1 MLDHDDRGRQ
11 FERAI
16 LSGTNDQE
24 PPEQVGALL
33 DTPNL
38 ADALESERFKQFLDH
53 VPFAVAVSELH
64 PSERLTYAN
73 LEFERLTGTSAASV
87 EGHSWNALPIKV
99 ASTEDGKDLA
109 AAVISSQEY
118 LGTFSVG
125 VDNDTVVVDA
135 WSSTIEDE
143 NGVPLFR
150 LVALAQTGAR
160 EGRQEELAKQVQEKD
175 VQLRELQH
183 RVKNNLQMITALI
196 RLEAK
201 NQPGD
206 GTAARFSKLAGRIE
220 SLALLYR
227 SLSNE
232 DKPDSV
238 DLGVYVSQ
246 IASSVMTT
254 HAVEGIHLNL
264 QVDTWPVSLDVA
276 MPTGLVINELLTN
289 ALKHAFVGKE
299 GGTITVKSLV
309 DETGC
314 RITVSDDGIGLDPSA
329 VWPRPGKLSA
339 LIVQSLRQNAGATLT
354 IDSSPGSGMKVQIF
368 FARVAA
374 AP

>member
-1 MLDHDDRGRQ
+1 LGK
-11 FERAI
+11 
-16 LSGTNDQE
+16 DQE
-24 PPEQVGALL
+24 TGEQVEALL
-33 DTPNL
+33 ETPNL
-38 ADALESERFKQFLDH
+38 AEALESERFKQFLDH

-73 LEFERLTGTSAASV
+73 LQFERLTGTSAAKV
-87 EGHSWNALPIKV
+87 QGRPWNALPIKA
-99 ASTEDGKDLA
+99 ASTDDGQDLGSAVLSSED
-109 AAVISSQEY
+109 Y

-125 VDNDTVVVDA
+125 AGDDTVVVDA
-135 WSSTIEDE
+135 WSSIIVDE
-143 NGVPLFR
+143 QGVALFR
-150 LVALAQTGAR
+150 LVALADTSAR
-160 EGRQEELAKQVQEKD
+160 GGRQEELSKQVQERD

-220 SLALLYR
+220 SLGLLYR
-227 SLSNE
+227 SLSSE
-232 DKPDSV
+232 EKPDSV

-246 IASSVMTT
+246 IASAVMAA

-276 MPTGLVINELLTN
+276 MPTGLVINEVLTN
-289 ALKHAFVGKE
+289 ALKHAFVGRE
-299 GGTITVKSLV
+299 GGTISVKSLV

-314 RITVSDDGIGLDPSA
+314 RITVADDGVGMDPSIT
-329 VWPRPGKLSA
+329 WPKQGKLSA
-339 LIVQSLRQNAGATLT
+339 LIVQSLRQNARAAVTMS
-354 IDSSPGSGMKVQIF
+354 SSPDIGTKVDIF
-368 FARVAA
+368 FARNSA

>member
-1 MLDHDDRGRQ
+1 MNNDHED
-11 FERAI
+11 A
-16 LSGTNDQE
+16 DQVE
-24 PPEQVGALL
+24 ALL

-87 EGHSWNALPIKV
+87 QGRPWNALPIKA
-99 ASTEDGKDLA
+99 ASTDDGSDLA
-109 AAVISSQEY
+109 TAVRSREDY
-118 LGTFSVG
+118 LGTYSVG
-125 VDNDTVVVDA
+125 EVVVDA

-143 NGVPLFR
+143 NGVALFR
-150 LVALAQTGAR
+150 LVALAPTSSRA
-160 EGRQEELAKQVQEKD
+160 GRQEELSKQVEEKD
-175 VQLRELQH
+175 LQLRELQH

-206 GTAARFSKLAGRIE
+206 GTAASFSKLAGRIE

-227 SLSNE
+227 SLATE
-232 DKPDSV
+232 GQGDSI

-246 IASSVMTT
+246 IASAVMTAQ
-254 HAVEGIHLNL
+254 AVEGIHLNL
-264 QVDTWPVSLDVA
+264 QVDTWPVSLNVA

-289 ALKHAFVGKE
+289 ALKHAFVGRE
-299 GGTITVKSLV
+299 GGTITLKSLV
-309 DETGC
+309 DDEGC
-314 RITVSDDGIGLDPSA
+314 RITVSDDGIGMDPS
-329 VWPRPGKLSA
+329 VPWPRPGKLSA
-339 LIVQSLRQNAGATLT
+339 LIVQSLRQNAGAVFT
-354 IDSSPGSGMKVQIF
+354 IDSSPGVGTKVQIF
-368 FARVAA
+368 FARAAA

>member
-1 MLDHDDRGRQ
+1 M
-11 FERAI
+11 ANK
-16 LSGTNDQE
+16 NDSD
-24 PPEQVGALL
+24 QVEALL

-38 ADALESERFKQFLDH
+38 AGALESERFKQFLDH

-73 LEFERLTGTSAASV
+73 LEFERLTGTSAAAV
-87 EGHSWNALPIKV
+87 QGRPWNALPIEA
-99 ASTEDGKDLA
+99 ASTEGVQDLG
-109 AAVISSQEY
+109 AAVLTREDY

-125 VDNDTVVVDA
+125 VGDEAVVVDA
-135 WSSTIEDE
+135 WSSIIEDE
-143 NGVPLFR
+143 QGVALFR
-150 LVALAQTGAR
+150 LVALANASAR
-160 EGRQEELAKQVQEKD
+160 AGRQEELSKQVEERD

-201 NQPGD
+201 NQSGD

-227 SLSNE
+227 SLSGDE
-232 DKPDSV
+232 QPDSV

-246 IASSVMTT
+246 IASAVMAAN
-254 HAVEGIHLNL
+254 AVEGIHLNL

-289 ALKHAFVGKE
+289 ALKHAFVGRP
-299 GGTITVKSLV
+299 GGTISVKSLV
-309 DETGC
+309 DEAGC
-314 RITVSDDGIGLDPSA
+314 RISIADDGIGIDPA
-329 VWPRPGKLSA
+329 MTWPKPGKLSA
-339 LIVQSLRQNAGATLT
+339 LIVQSLKQNAGASVSLS
-354 IDSSPGSGMKVQIF
+354 SSPDLGTTVEIF
-368 FARVAA
+368 FARKAA
-374 AP
+374 APQLPDA

>member
-1 MLDHDDRGRQ
+1 MANH
-11 FERAI
+11 EKEA
-16 LSGTNDQE
+16 
-24 PPEQVGALL
+24 EQVEALFE
-33 DTPNL
+33 TPNL

-73 LEFERLTGTSAASV
+73 LEFERITGTSAATV
-87 EGHSWNALPIKV
+87 QGRPWNALPIKI
-99 ASTEDGKDLA
+99 ASTADGFDLG
-109 AAVISSQEY
+109 AAVLANEEY

-125 VDNDTVVVDA
+125 EEGSQVIVDA

-143 NGVPLFR
+143 KGVALFR
-150 LVALAQTGAR
+150 LVALAQTNTRA
-160 EGRQEELAKQVQEKD
+160 GRQEELSKQVEEKD
-175 VQLRELQH
+175 LQLRELQH

-206 GTAARFSKLAGRIE
+206 GTAASFSKLAGRVE

-227 SLSNE
+227 SLSSE

-238 DLGVYVSQ
+238 DLGVYLSQ
-246 IASSVMTT
+246 IASAVMAT
-254 HAVEGIHLNL
+254 HAMEGIHLNL

-276 MPTGLVINELLTN
+276 MPTGLVVNELMTN
-289 ALKHAFVGKE
+289 ALKHAFVGRE
-299 GGTITVKSLV
+299 SGNITLKSLV
-309 DETGC
+309 DDTGC
-314 RITVSDDGIGLDPSA
+314 RITVSDDGIGLDPSIT
-329 VWPRPGKLSA
+329 WPRPGKLSA
-339 LIVQSLRQNAGATLT
+339 LIVQSLRQNASAALT
-354 IDSSPGSGMKVQIF
+354 IDSTPGAGMKVQIF
-368 FARVAA
+368 FARAAA